1 VKEGY
6 RRLTWRCV
14 SPRAVP
20 LQDRPKMIPVADF
33 PCFSLAVLCCVLT
46 STIPIPRRWRNSWR
60 NYIMSHK

>member
-46 STIPIPRRWRNSWR
+46 STTPIPRR
-60 NYIMSHK
+60 